1 MFCLSAMARAVAV
14 GVVPEEQKERAVI
27 LSFCSHPEL
36 FYQKGSIVMSKG
48 RPPLG
53 PELVEHLDGS
63 DPAKLRLKLILQ
75 TLSGSKTVLE
85 ASAELGVSE
94 SRFHELRSEWLQQ
107 SLAPLEPKPLGRPR
121 PVMTPEQAQIEELK
135 GLVERLSKELARSQ
149 IKEELALS
157 MPQLFLRSNRNEPPI
172 ETAKKKTL
180 AKYFRAA
187 RLNASNASGNS
198 KESSA

>member
-1 MFCLSAMARAVAV
+1 MN
-14 GVVPEEQKERAVI
+14 
-27 LSFCSHPEL
+27 
-36 FYQKGSIVMSKG
+36 KG

-85 ASAELGVSE
+85 ACAELGVSE
-94 SRFHELRSEWLQQ
+94 SRFHELRTEWLQQ
-107 SLAPLEPKPLGRPR
+107 SLVPLEPKPLGRPKA
-121 PVMTPEQAQIEELK
+121 VLTPEQTQIEELK
-135 GLVERLSKELARSQ
+135 ALVERLSKELVRSQ

-157 MPQLFLRSNRNEPPI
+157 MPHLFGRSDPNEPAI

-187 RLNASNASGNS
+187 RLNASKHS
-198 KESSA
+198 KESGA

>member
-1 MFCLSAMARAVAV
+1 MN
-14 GVVPEEQKERAVI
+14 
-27 LSFCSHPEL
+27 
-36 FYQKGSIVMSKG
+36 KG